1 MLASPTRQQGRERK
15 ASDCDKPEAEHVE
28 EAGMSGEE
36 TERASGEPEP
46 VEPWEL
52 YRRGLRPSAKLL
64 EDARASL
71 RGTMLSQLKT
81 DKAIKENR
89 VLLAAMMRR
98 IFPTP
103 PAPAH
108 TKPAQ
113 AAQVQ
118 QVPQVQRPQQHPI
131 NQLALGPRVSFGE
144 HGAYPRWVVVP
155 VPQQGN
161 QQLPNAPGSHK
172 LMWKFEPG
180 PPSGWRG
187 LTKEQLYEWS
197 YNWQR
202 ACIEDPEGREAM
214 ISHLRIGPLKE
225 IVKGVAQPLPPLP
238 DPPATNF
245 YLTPLTPPPPG
256 LHDPWRWSYK
266 KDYTRPTAPV
276 RQGMY
281 SRGLNPGQQ
290 GVGDEENQLPGI
302 GTYRNE
308 YGANRLGAKAG
319 PAKPLGLDDG
329 QDPATDAD
337 PNRQTLESGIDLD
350 AMDGAP
356 NGLPMISW
364 PRLAVQDPLKRG
376 NLAAKKGIRE
386 VAKVKIG
393 PRPGQAGPR
402 RIVYNTPKQAP
413 RGPPDTGSEPETE
426 PESESDIQRSKEHE
440 LVAEALEQLKKNYE
454 KHFPQRALRRIRTWP
469 GDEIPNYISND
480 ELKLVSDYSL
490 EHRPFHDRNRV
501 EQGQTAKRA
510 ASGLPK
516 QAAGAAADSDDNDG
530 SASSD
535 TAGKVK
541 KARTTKESRTAGT
554 AKAAGTAAP
563 AQQSRYPK
571 RTGRK

>member
-1 MLASPTRQQGRERK
+1 MPASPTRQQGRERK
-15 ASDCDKPEAEHVE
+15 ASDSDKPEAEHVE
-28 EAGMSGEE
+28 EAGVSGEE
-36 TERASGEPEP
+36 TEGAPGEPEP
-46 VEPWEL
+46 EEPWEL
-52 YRRGLRPSAKLL
+52 YRRGLKPSEKLL

-81 DKAIKENR
+81 DKAAKENR
-89 VLLAAMMRR
+89 VLLAAMMSR
-98 IFPTP
+98 IFPT
-103 PAPAH
+103 AQA
-108 TKPAQ
+108 AQ

-118 QVPQVQRPQQHPI
+118 QVQQVQQVPQVQPPQQYPI
-131 NQLALGPRVSFGE
+131 NQLALGPHVSYGE

-161 QQLPNAPGSHK
+161 QQLPKAPGSHK

-197 YNWQR
+197 YNWHR

-214 ISHLRIGPLKE
+214 ISHLRVGPYKE
-225 IVKGVAQPLPPLP
+225 FMKGVAQPLPPLP

-245 YLTPLTPPPPG
+245 YLKPITPPPPG
-256 LHDPWRWSYK
+256 LHDFWRWSYK
-266 KDYTRPTAPV
+266 KDYTRPTAPI

-308 YGANRLGAKAG
+308 YGANRLGAEAG
-319 PAKPLGLDDG
+319 PAKPLALDDG
-329 QDPATDAD
+329 QEPAIDAD
-337 PNRQTLESGIDLD
+337 PNGQTLESGLDLD
-350 AMDGAP
+350 AMDGAS
-356 NGLPMISW
+356 NGLPTISS
-364 PRLAVQDPLKRG
+364 PKLAVQDPG
-376 NLAAKKGIRE
+376 NLAAKKGIRA
-386 VAKVKIG
+386 VARIKIG

-402 RIVYNTPKQAP
+402 RIVYETPKQAP
-413 RGPPDTGSEPETE
+413 GVPPDTGSEPETE
-426 PESESDIQRSKEHE
+426 PESEPEIQRSKEHE
-440 LVAEALEQLKKNYE
+440 LVTEALEQLKKNHE
-454 KHFPQRALRRIRTWP
+454 KHFPRRTLRRIRTWP

-480 ELKLVSDYSL
+480 ELKLVPEYSL
-490 EHRPFHDRNRV
+490 EHRPFHDRNPA

-530 SASSD
+530 SA
-535 TAGKVK
+535 
-541 KARTTKESRTAGT
+541 TAGT
-554 AKAAGTAAP
+554 AGRAKKSRTTKKSTTAGTAAP